1 MTFQF
6 QCPYGHLLAGEES
19 QAGQQCMCPVCSALF
34 VIPAPLTPAFPAVS
48 SFPEPQPA
56 PSADRAALSSPFPA
70 FDPYDRRP
78 SKILPASLPEPVPP
92 ARPQPTPPAPAPL
105 VVSTESEM
113 LHIPCPQGHRL
124 ETPAEMLDQEVM
136 CPHCQV
142 RFHLRRKDSEE
153 YKQKKRAE
161 RARKEQ
167 RQGLAL
173 IIWAVVV
180 VIAVL
185 LGLVYLIFCLL
196 YTSPSPRDGLL
207 SRMPS
212 SA

>member
-1 MTFQF
+1 MTFHF
-6 QCPYGHLLAGEES
+6 QCPNGHLLAGEES
-19 QAGQQCMCPVCSALF
+19 QAGQQCMCPVCTALF
-34 VIPAPLTPAFPAVS
+34 ISPAPLTSAFPAIS
-48 SFPEPQPA
+48 PFPEPT
-56 PSADRAALSSPFPA
+56 PSAGTAAAPSPFPA

-78 SKILPASLPEPVPP
+78 PKTLPAITPEPEPP
-92 ARPQPTPPAPAPL
+92 AGPQPTPPAPAPL
-105 VVSTESEM
+105 VVPTESEV

-124 ETPAEMLDQEVM
+124 ETPAEMLDQEVL

-167 RQGLAL
+167 RKGLAW

-185 LGLVYLIFCLL
+185 LGLGYMIVH
-196 YTSPSPRDGLL
+196 
-207 SRMPS
+207 S
-212 SA
+212 SAG